1 MAMLEVARTI
11 IVKCVIIW
19 LEIILSQQKNVGK
32 YVKFKLGPLTV
43 THKKFFTF
51 RGEKFVMMLTIF
63 H

>member
-1 MAMLEVARTI
+1 MFEVAGRI
-11 IVKCVIIW
+11 IVKCAIIW
-19 LEIILSQQKNVGK
+19 LEIKLLQQKNVGK

-51 RGEKFVMMLTIF
+51 RGEKFVMILIVF